1 MPKADHSAAAGE
13 SPTFAIDLK
22 LDDTQLASCI
32 ACGLCLPHCPT
43 YRVTNEEYA
52 SPRGRL
58 ALMSAVNQSASASQ
72 SFVEHMEMCVLCLGC
87 ETACPAG
94 VPFGQL
100 MEQTR
105 EALVDIKRQGQRR
118 KEPAGRKGKGRRRG
132 AVQAGRWQRWSFR
145 LLAHPRLLRLSF
157 VLLGVAQRLGIVRLA
172 QRIGIASHV
181 KLPKIPLWQRS
192 LKRAK
197 SAHAGDRE
205 TGHGQ
210 VVHGDTR
217 EQTVQGQ
224 EARWEAAS
232 EERETASEETALTA
246 ETVWLFTGC
255 VMDAMMRHVHLAAQT
270 AVEAVGGQV
279 VLPGAGAS
287 CCGALHRHAGL
298 RSQAEKLAFRTMSAM
313 PGSAPILVDSAG
325 CGAALKDYGSLLATQ
340 EAEAFSARVQ
350 DIHEWLA
357 TKLADGQAGNLGG
370 NGQGGAGRAGS
381 QEAAGQ
387 DGSGQESAG
396 QGGAGRGK
404 TEKNS
409 TKVAVLDPC
418 HLRHAQKTHQSV
430 RQVLQTSQTLL
441 PHIELVELDDE
452 GLCCG
457 AGGAYSLTHPE
468 TAAAIGQRKQEAIL
482 RSGAQV
488 VVAANPGCLLH
499 LQEDLQSHK
508 IRICH
513 PIELLSEKVAG
524 RTYAGRT

>member
-1 MPKADHSAAAGE
+1 
-13 SPTFAIDLK
+13 
-22 LDDTQLASCI
+22 
-32 ACGLCLPHCPT
+32 
-43 YRVTNEEYA
+43 
-52 SPRGRL
+52 
-58 ALMSAVNQSASASQ
+58 
-72 SFVEHMEMCVLCLGC
+72 
-87 ETACPAG
+87 
-94 VPFGQL
+94 
-100 MEQTR
+100 
-105 EALVDIKRQGQRR
+105 
-118 KEPAGRKGKGRRRG
+118 
-132 AVQAGRWQRWSFR
+132 
-145 LLAHPRLLRLSF
+145 
-157 VLLGVAQRLGIVRLA
+157 
-172 QRIGIASHV
+172 
-181 KLPKIPLWQRS
+181 
-192 LKRAK
+192 
-197 SAHAGDRE
+197 
-205 TGHGQ
+205 
-210 VVHGDTR
+210 
-217 EQTVQGQ
+217 
-224 EARWEAAS
+224 
-232 EERETASEETALTA
+232 
-246 ETVWLFTGC
+246 
-255 VMDAMMRHVHLAAQT
+255 MDAMMRHVHLAAQT

-370 NGQGGAGRAGS
+370 NGQGGAGR
-381 QEAAGQ
+381 
-387 DGSGQESAG
+387 
-396 QGGAGRGK
+396 GK

-418 HLRHAQKTHQSV
+418 HLRHAQKAHQSV